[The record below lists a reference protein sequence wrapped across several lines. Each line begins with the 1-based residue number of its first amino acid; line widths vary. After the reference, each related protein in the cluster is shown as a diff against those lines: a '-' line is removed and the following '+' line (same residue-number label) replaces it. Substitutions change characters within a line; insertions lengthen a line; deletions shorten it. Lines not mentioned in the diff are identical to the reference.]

1 MRRKHFLL
9 SEAFVDEEAKN
20 GENDNDDDNNDHNE
34 NSIVYQH
41 EQLLR
46 KIPEGAAVG
55 PSVGGSVGGAVGA
68 RQPVESTKVM
78 GFSSSSA

>member
-1 MRRKHFLL
+1 MTRIIINTVRPELPM
-9 SEAFVDEEAKN
+9 DIKN
-20 GENDNDDDNNDHNE
+20 ASN
-34 NSIVYQH
+34 
-41 EQLLR
+41 

>member
-1 MRRKHFLL
+1 MTRITINTVRPELPM
-9 SEAFVDEEAKN
+9 DIKN
-20 GENDNDDDNNDHNE
+20 ASN
-34 NSIVYQH
+34 
-41 EQLLR
+41 

-55 PSVGGSVGGAVGA
+55 PSVGGAVGGSVGGAVGA

>member
-1 MRRKHFLL
+1 MTRITINTVRPELPM
-9 SEAFVDEEAKN
+9 DIKN
-20 GENDNDDDNNDHNE
+20 ASN
-34 NSIVYQH
+34 
-41 EQLLR
+41 